1 MLIVTIFV
9 IANSYAKYIAEA
21 SGTTER
27 QAGAWAIKV
36 NDTDISSSSSETEFK
51 IDKLT
56 YKKND
61 YVEEG
66 KIAPSSV
73 GYFDVTI
80 DPSGTSTAVRFDV
93 NIDTTEL
100 GISDAIN
107 FTDAKLVVDG
117 VESDKTLT
125 RTAEKTY
132 SGIISLDDVQKGV
145 LTTARFYVKWDD
157 EETTLCDKSDSQIGS
172 TKDVSLGL
180 PIVVVVSQ
188 YLGET
193 LEEYK

>member
-21 SGTTER
+21 SGTIER
-27 QAGAWAIKV
+27 QAGAWVIKV

-93 NIDTTEL
+93 TIDTTEL

-145 LTTARFYVKWDD
+145 LTTARFYIKWDD
-157 EETTLCDKSDSQIGS
+157 EETTLGDKSDSQIGS

>member
-21 SGTTER
+21 SGTIER
-27 QAGAWAIKV
+27 QAGAWVIKV

-93 NIDTTEL
+93 TIDTTEL

-107 FTDAKLVVDG
+107 FTDAKIVVDG

-145 LTTARFYVKWDD
+145 LTTARFYIKWND
-157 EETTLCDKSDSQIGS
+157 EETTLGDKSDSQIGS

>member
-27 QAGAWAIKV
+27 KAGAWVIKV

-93 NIDTTEL
+93 TIDTTEL

-145 LTTARFYVKWDD
+145 LTTARFYIKWND
-157 EETTLCDKSDSQIGS
+157 EETTLGDKSDSQIGS

>member
-21 SGTTER
+21 SGTIER
-27 QAGAWAIKV
+27 QAGAWVIKV

-93 NIDTTEL
+93 TIDTTEL

-145 LTTARFYVKWDD
+145 LTTARFYIKWND
-157 EETTLCDKSDSQIGS
+157 EETTLGDKSDSQIGS